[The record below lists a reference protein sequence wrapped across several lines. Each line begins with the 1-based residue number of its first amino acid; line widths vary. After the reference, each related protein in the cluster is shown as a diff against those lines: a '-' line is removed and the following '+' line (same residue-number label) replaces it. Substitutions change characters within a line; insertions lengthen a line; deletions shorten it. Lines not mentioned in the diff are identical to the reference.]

1 MADRRPGRTEAN
13 VQSDLHMLLTRA
25 PLQLDDQDLQEIV
38 LESPAGQRRRID
50 VEVGFCVFEVKRDLR
65 TGNVRDDAV
74 AQLAGYVS
82 SRREQTGQ
90 RYVGVLT
97 DGAEWHLYHLVDD
110 TLVLVSSLHSDVRN
124 FEPDILFVW
133 LEGVLATA
141 EKITPTAREIELR
154 LGAGSAAH
162 ALEFAE
168 LRALYQRHRNDPGLV
183 LKRKLWTKLLT
194 TALGTNF
201 SGEDDLFVEHTLL
214 VAMAEIIGHAV
225 VGLDPTEQS
234 STPVTLL
241 AGRLFASYESG
252 GVIGSDFFGWPAEV
266 AGGEPFVRA
275 LSRRLARFAWAQ
287 VETDVM
293 KVLYESVIDAE
304 QRHSLGEYYTPDW
317 LAEIIV
323 EETVADPLS
332 ERVLDPSCGSGTFLF
347 HAVRRYI
354 TAGDAAGMGIGEILT
369 GVTQKVVGMDVHPV
383 AVTLARITYLLA
395 IGPERLAHDDRPGFS
410 VPVYLGDSMQWGQQ
424 NTLMNTDALSVPTDG
439 GQLFDDDLQFPYRL
453 LHDAGRFDRLVA
465 ELADRAANRP
475 VGSPAPSLKA
485 TFRLF
490 AVHDDDQPMI
500 TATFAK
506 MCELYDTGRD
516 HIWGYYI
523 RNLARP
529 LSLAD
534 EANRVDVMVGNP
546 PWLAYRFMPAQMKS
560 EFREM
565 STARGFWAGASVATN
580 QDLSAL
586 FVARST
592 ELYLRNGG
600 RFAFVMPLAVLTR
613 NQYVGFRSGRWSPGE
628 TGGGAANV
636 NVTLDTV
643 WDLHAVKPS
652 FFPVPCSVIRGTR
665 TTEHGTPA
673 SATENWAGRISRR
686 NAPLSI
692 ARPALTRG
700 PASTAVSGERSPY
713 AARFTQG
720 ATLVPRFLVLVE
732 PKAAGPFGAGA
743 GRRMIGSRRSSNE
756 KKPWKELPALSGSVE
771 KQFVRPVHL
780 GDTILPF
787 REQEPFLG
795 VIPWDGRQ
803 LLQGSDDNID
813 LYPGF
818 ADWWRAA
825 ESSWNA
831 HRTNAKLSL
840 LDRLNYQ
847 RGLASQFPAGEH
859 RVVYTKGGMYLAAA
873 RVSDPNAVIDHKL
886 YWAAASGI
894 DEARYLTAI
903 LNSSALLELVRPMQ
917 ARGEHNPRDFDKYV
931 FRIPFPLYDADD
943 VRHRRIVELAAIAEG
958 VAANLEVPHA
968 SFQVQR
974 RAIRTALEENGVSA
988 DIDTAVLALLT
999 SAG

>member
-1 MADRRPGRTEAN
+1 M
-13 VQSDLHMLLTRA
+13 QSDLHMLLTQA

-65 TGNVRDDAV
+65 TGNVREDAV
-74 AQLAGYVS
+74 VQLAGYVS

-90 RYVGVLT
+90 RYVGVLA
-97 DGAEWHLYHLVDD
+97 DGAEWHLYHLVGES
-110 TLVLVSSLHSDVRN
+110 LELVSSLHTDVRN
-124 FEPDILFVW
+124 FEPDTLFVW
-133 LEGVLATA
+133 LEGVLATG
-141 EKITPTAREIELR
+141 EKITPTAREIEQR

-168 LRALYQRHRNDPGLV
+168 LRALYERHRDDPGLV

-201 SGEDDLFVEHTLL
+201 RGEDDLFVEHTLL

-225 VGLDPTEQS
+225 VGLDPTDQS
-234 STPVTLL
+234 ITPVTLL
-241 AGRLFASYESG
+241 SGRLFASHEIG
-252 GVIGSDFFGWPAEV
+252 GVIESDFFDWPAEV
-266 AGGEPFVRA
+266 AGGEPFVRGLA
-275 LSRRLARFAWAQ
+275 RRLARFAWAH

-317 LAEIIV
+317 LAEIVV
-323 EETVADPLS
+323 EETVTDALT

-354 TAGDAAGMGIGEILT
+354 AAGEAAGMGIGEMLT
-369 GVTQKVVGMDVHPV
+369 GVTSKVLGMDVHPV

-395 IGPERLAHDDRPGFS
+395 IGPERLAHDDRPAFS

-439 GQLFDDDLQFPYRL
+439 GQLFDDDLLFPHRL

-465 ELADRAANRP
+465 ELADRAAARAP
-475 VGSPAPSLKA
+475 GSPVPSLKA

-490 AVHDDDQPMI
+490 AVHDDDQPML

-506 MCELYDTGRD
+506 MCELHDTGRD

-534 EANRVDVMVGNP
+534 SANRVDVMVGNP
-546 PWLAYRFMPAQMKS
+546 PWLAYRYMPPQMKS

-565 STARGFWAGASVATN
+565 STARGFWAGAAVATN

-586 FVARST
+586 FVARAT
-592 ELYLRNGG
+592 ELYLRNAG

-613 NQYVGFRSGRWSPGE
+613 NQYAGFRSGRWSPGG

-636 NVTLDTV
+636 NAALDTA
-643 WDLHAVKPS
+643 WDLHAVKPA
-652 FFPVPCSVIRGTR
+652 FFPVPASVIRGHR
-665 TTEHGTPA
+665 TTEHGSTAPG
-673 SATENWAGRISRR
+673 TENWAGRISRR
-686 NAPLSI
+686 NAPLPI
-692 ARPALTRG
+692 ARPALTR
-700 PASTAVSGERSPY
+700 AAATTAASGERSPY

-720 ATLVPRFLVLVE
+720 AILVPRFLVLVE
-732 PKAAGPFGAGA
+732 PKSTGPFGAGA
-743 GRRMIGSRRSSNE
+743 GRRMVGSRRSSNE
-756 KKPWKELPALSGSVE
+756 KKPWKDLPALSGAVE
-771 KQFVRPVHL
+771 KQFVRPIHL

-803 LLQGSDDNID
+803 LLQGSDDTID

-825 ESSWNA
+825 ENTWNTY
-831 HRTNAKLSL
+831 RSTDKLSL
-840 LDRLNYQ
+840 LDQLDYRRKL
-847 RGLASQFPAGEH
+847 RAQFPAGEH

-873 RVSDPNAVIDHKL
+873 RVSDPSAVIDHKL
-886 YWAAASGI
+886 YWAATSSI

-903 LNSSALLELVRPMQ
+903 LNSPALLELVRPLQ
-917 ARGEHNPRDFDKYV
+917 GRGEHNPRDFDKYV
-931 FRIPFPLYDADD
+931 FQIPFPLYDADNN
-943 VRHRRIVELAAIAEG
+943 HHQRIADLAASAETVAAAVEVPNTSFQTQRRAVRRALEDDG
-958 VAANLEVPHA
+958 VAA
-968 SFQVQR
+968 S
-974 RAIRTALEENGVSA
+974 
-988 DIDTAVLALLT
+988 IDGEIAALLGPT
-999 SAG
+999 G